1 MGSEVQKLQLDDDED
16 AERKNSTCEPKV
28 EYEAEH
34 NNNEISS
41 IMDKQYV
48 TRFGGKMRARK
59 RKFDLTQKI
68 GIHPTINNKVKR
80 SKIQHANS
88 MVQTMENT
96 HLDLRYYARLH
107 ATIH

>member
-1 MGSEVQKLQLDDDED
+1 MGSEVQKLQLDDDEY

-48 TRFGGKMRARK
+48 TGYG
-59 RKFDLTQKI
+59 
-68 GIHPTINNKVKR
+68 
-80 SKIQHANS
+80 
-88 MVQTMENT
+88 
-96 HLDLRYYARLH
+96 
-107 ATIH
+107 